1 MDTRELKRMAY
12 EANMELNRRG
22 LVIYTWGNV
31 SQIDRERG
39 VFAIKPSG
47 VPYEDLKSDMMVL
60 VDLETG
66 ERIDSQYK
74 PSSDTPTH
82 LELYRAFAGIG
93 GVTHTH
99 SPAATSWAQAVRPI
113 PCFGTTH
120 ADYFRGEVP
129 VTRMLTKAE
138 VDEAYEK
145 NTGRVIIETFEG
157 KEPLYTPAVLCAG
170 HGPFTWGRDAAESV
184 HNAVV
189 LEELAKMAIWT
200 VTVNPDAAALPDH
213 VADKHFLR
221 KHGPNAYYGQ

>member
-1 MDTRELKRMAY
+1 MELTELKRLCY
-12 EANMELNRRG
+12 EANMELERRG
-22 LVIYTWGNV
+22 LIVYTWGNV
-31 SQIDRERG
+31 SQLDAERG
-39 VFAIKPSG
+39 LFAIKPSG
-47 VPYEDLKSDMMVL
+47 VPYADLTSDMMVL

-66 ERIDSQYK
+66 KTVDSVYK

-82 LELYRAFAGIG
+82 LELYRAFEGIG

-99 SPAATSWAQAVRPI
+99 SAAATSWAQACRAI

-120 ADYFRGEVP
+120 ADYFRGPVP
-129 VTRMLTKAE
+129 VTRVLTREE

-145 NTGRVIIETFEG
+145 NTGKVIIETFSG
-157 KEPLYTPAVLCAG
+157 KNPVHTPGVLCAG
-170 HGPFTWGRDAAESV
+170 HGPFTWGKDAAQSV

-189 LEELAKMAIWT
+189 LEELAKMALWT
-200 VTVNPDAAALPDH
+200 VTINPEAQELAQH

>member
-1 MDTRELKRMAY
+1 MEIMELKRLAY

-22 LVIYTWGNV
+22 LVVYTWGNV
-31 SQIDRERG
+31 SQVDRERG
-39 VFAIKPSG
+39 IFAIKPSG
-47 VPYEDLKSDMMVL
+47 VPYEELKPEMMVL
-60 VDLETG
+60 VDIATG
-66 ERIDSQYK
+66 EHIPEGYK

-82 LELYRAFAGIG
+82 VELYRAFADIG

-99 SPAATSWAQAVRPI
+99 SAAATSWAQACRSI

-129 VTRMLTKAE
+129 VTRALTREE

-145 NTGRVIIETFEG
+145 NTGKVIIETFEG
-157 KEPLYTPAVLCAG
+157 RNPVHTPAVLCAG
-170 HGPFTWGRDAAESV
+170 HGPFTWGKNAADSV

-189 LEELAKMAIWT
+189 LEELSKMAMWT
-200 VTVNPDAAALPDH
+200 ITINPEADKLPDH